1 MLMLHDR
8 LIAAEERICNLS
20 AELDRRAPEIPAIP
34 KGISVDHATRGCF
47 FRFLAKPGTW
57 PAYSE
62 MEAQEEVTKRL
73 LTALMALYDSD
84 TGYTSVTF
92 CQSPLLEA
100 SSNDVAMSTAIHNM
114 GHEAETIKLSEA
126 LLAVPK
132 ATLVEGIISSS
143 VPTFSMAA
151 ASSALNETFSAI
163 WMMPEKGRLKLG
175 AKEGVVWNII
185 AGSMP
190 SVKEVAIPDM
200 WERII
205 QAARPWY
212 LSSSG
217 SCPPAT
223 VREGARSGDAET
235 YVEDRIVLDKVDIKR
250 FTMAAMLL
258 NENISPRVP
267 EVLVALQI
275 ADMN

>member
-62 MEAQEEVTKRL
+62 LEAQEEVTKRL

-114 GHEAETIKLSEA
+114 GHEA
-126 LLAVPK
+126 
-132 ATLVEGIISSS
+132 GQSSCLKHCWQFRRPHWS
-143 VPTFSMAA
+143 KG
-151 ASSALNETFSAI
+151 SSAAQF
-163 WMMPEKGRLKLG
+163 P
-175 AKEGVVWNII
+175 
-185 AGSMP
+185 P
-190 SVKEVAIPDM
+190 F
-200 WERII
+200 
-205 QAARPWY
+205 PWQ
-212 LSSSG
+212 
-217 SCPPAT
+217 
-223 VREGARSGDAET
+223 RRQ
-235 YVEDRIVLDKVDIKR
+235 VL
-250 FTMAAMLL
+250 
-258 NENISPRVP
+258 
-267 EVLVALQI
+267 
-275 ADMN
+275 